1 MMQYLALV
9 HGSCDGAVSGEDR
22 LEQGDWRESSEEHV
36 ERIVDM
42 SAGNTRMWDGGAE
55 MSTVVQQLA
64 WRWRY

>member
-1 MMQYLALV
+1 M
-9 HGSCDGAVSGEDR
+9 SGEDR
-22 LEQGDWRESSEEHV
+22 LEQGDWRESSEEQV